1 MSGHHPTMVIFTMGS
16 KFKDIIKRLKEV
28 YPLMTPVAIVVYA
41 GYKEKEKVI
50 RGTLENIEGK
60 IGNEKLPF
68 EHLIYVG
75 DFLAYRRK

>member
-1 MSGHHPTMVIFTMGS
+1 MSGHQPTMVIFTMGS

-28 YPLMTPVAIVVYA
+28 YPLMTPGAIVVHA
-41 GYKEKEKVI
+41 GYKEKERVI

-60 IGNEKLPF
+60 VGNEKLPF